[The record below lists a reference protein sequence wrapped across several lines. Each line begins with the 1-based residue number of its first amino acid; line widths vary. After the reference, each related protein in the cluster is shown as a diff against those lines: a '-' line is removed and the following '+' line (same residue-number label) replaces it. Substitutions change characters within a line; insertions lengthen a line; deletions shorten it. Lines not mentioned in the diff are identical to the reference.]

1 MSRVL
6 RASMSFMC
14 LFLIL
19 AATQMLAQTPR
30 PPEQAA
36 ENPQAHPSQNI
47 NRVHWVDAG
56 GPVAPV
62 RGLAGPHL
70 SYFGGPVISN
80 VQVVEVLYGT
90 GSGSYDPHVAGTT
103 TPTIGN
109 FYSDLTG
116 ANSGFTTLLSQY
128 DTNISGG
135 TNQIIG
141 NGTFD
146 ALFQITPSA
155 GNDGST
161 IDDTQIQAEL
171 LAQINA
177 GHLPAPTTDAAGNEN
192 TLYMI
197 YFPPGKSITLQGS
210 GSCVAGGFC
219 AYHGTTSNT
228 LGGKNILYG
237 VFPDFQPPS
246 GCSTGCG
253 TSSTFGNYTSVSTH
267 ELAESITDADVGIA
281 TTFAP
286 PLAWYDE
293 TNGEIGDICNG
304 EQGSYNANGTTYTVQ
319 LLWSNAANACVL
331 PPPASTPDFSLSAS
345 PSSVSVAQGNSA
357 SSTITVND
365 LNGFTGSVTL
375 STSALPSGVT
385 AVFGTNPTNSTS
397 LLTFTASSTATTGT
411 STVTVTGT
419 SGSLTHTTTITLTVT
434 QTVVG
439 NFTISATPA
448 SNTVTQ
454 GGGASYT
461 VTVTGSG
468 GFAGTV
474 TFGVSGLPTGAGA
487 SFNPGSVTGS
497 GSTTM
502 SVTTSTSTPP
512 GTYTLTITGSS
523 PGLSHSTTVTLV
535 VNAAANPNFSIAV
548 SPSSL
553 TVTRGSSGSYTVTI
567 TGVNGFAGAV
577 SLSVSGLGSRTT
589 ASFNPTSVT
598 GSGTSTLT
606 ITAGNRATRGT
617 RTITIK
623 GTSGTLSHSTTA
635 TLTIQ

>member
-1 MSRVL
+1 MSRVI
-6 RASMSFMC
+6 RASMSFVC

-36 ENPQAHPSQNI
+36 ENPQAHPAQNI

-80 VQVVEVLYGT
+80 VQVVQVLYGT
-90 GSGSYDPHVAGTT
+90 GSGSYDPHVAGTAS
-103 TPTIGN
+103 PTIGN

-116 ANSGFTTLLSQY
+116 SNSGFTSLLSQY

-177 GHLPAPTTDAAGNEN
+177 GHLPAPVTDAAGNEN

-197 YFPPGKSITLQGS
+197 YFPPGKTITLQGS
-210 GSCVAGGFC
+210 SSCVAGGFC

-246 GCSTGCG
+246 GCSSGCG

-375 STSALPSGVT
+375 STSTLPSGVT

-397 LLTFTASSTATTGT
+397 SLTFTASSTATTGT

-448 SNTVTQ
+448 SNTVTA
-454 GGGASYT
+454 GGGTSYT

-468 GFAGTV
+468 GFTGTV
-474 TFGVSGLPTGAGA
+474 TFGISGLPAGAGA

-502 SVTTSTSTPP
+502 SVTTSTSTPA

-535 VNAAANPNFSIAV
+535 VNAAQNPDFGISV

-553 TVTRGSSGSYTVTI
+553 TVSRGSSGSYTVTI

-635 TLTIQ
+635 TLTIH